1 MKLIFLLFL
10 SGVFQISNGNPTGD
24 IKIVNGEDA
33 VLGQFPY
40 QVLWAYEGNV
50 LCGGSIYNKSTIIT
64 AAHCCKVFEEGEQA
78 EGLLELTS
86 IMAGF
91 INITDIVVHIV
102 PTTIFDRPKKA
113 NHTLSILAHF

>member
-1 MKLIFLLFL
+1 MKLLFLLFL
-10 SGVFQISNGNPTGD
+10 SGVYQFSNGNPTGD

-40 QVLWAYEGNV
+40 QVLWAFEGNV

-78 EGLLELTS
+78 DGLLELTS
-86 IMAGF
+86 IMAGC
-91 INITDIVVHIV
+91 INIDGVVNGQE
-102 PTTIFDRPKKA
+102 T
-113 NHTLSILAHF
+113 SIKSYLIHPDYVGSY

>member
-10 SGVFQISNGNPTGD
+10 SGVYQCSNGNPTGD
-24 IKIVNGEDA
+24 FKIVNGEDA
-33 VLGQFPY
+33 VLSQFPY
-40 QVLWAYEGNV
+40 QVLWAFEGNV

-86 IMAGF
+86 VMAGR
-91 INITDIVVHIV
+91 INIGDIINGQE
-102 PTTIFDRPKKA
+102 T
-113 NHTLSILAHF
+113 SIKSYLIHPDYVGSY